1 MLQIAQKNLPNG
13 RKFELEVTGF
23 TDEGEGGF
31 LTLPEFKNLEP
42 SIQVVI
48 DYNWAMYAE
57 ALEKGEEHYHNPINP
72 QMGKTHQIYTAV
84 QSFLSRR
91 VRGRDAFPLN
101 LYLSQH
107 GRTSLDWHC
116 GVDAFFM
123 WEGVF
128 ATIDLS
134 LRSKAKQ
141 KKGKLFLKADFLL
154 SPKDLELDNLFYFA
168 KNVAKLLKR
177 RKNLQERAEN
187 KKQNREKSGEP
198 IESIIQKFLEECR
211 NEDLNYVD

>member
-1 MLQIAQKNLPNG
+1 MLQQLVQKNLPNG
-13 RKFELEVTGF
+13 RRFELEVLGY
-23 TDEGEGGF
+23 TDEGGDGF

-57 ALEKGEEHYHNPINP
+57 ALEKGHEYYHNPLNP
-72 QMGKTHQIYTAV
+72 QMGKTHRIYAAV
-84 QSFLSRR
+84 QSFLTRR

-101 LYLSQH
+101 LYLSHH

-116 GVDAFFM
+116 GVDVFFW
-123 WEGVF
+123 WEGVY

-134 LRSKAKQ
+134 LRSKAKE

-154 SPKDLELDNLFYFA
+154 SPKDLEPENLFYFA

-177 RKNLQERAEN
+177 RKNLQERAES
-187 KKQNREKSGEP
+187 KQENREKSGSTERTTP
-198 IESIIQKFLEECR
+198 
-211 NEDLNYVD
+211 